1 MGAPRCLPVGVARKS
16 TKQPSPRDAVQKLT
30 DEVEQL
36 LSSPSSSES
45 PSKKTDDLWKDVHN
59 HLRAI
64 LNMTA
69 FCVTAILHVDV
80 PFLGIRPCTLQ
91 DQPKGLRH
99 RAKGQAEEAA
109 HMLLTQAAS
118 FASLL
123 PRDTIELKG
132 NIAQDFQ
139 GEDLE
144 WFDLADVELQ
154 LETNG
159 ESEGRT
165 HANAKESKF
174 INVPKEPGHE
184 HDASINFEW
193 QFDILPPGKNHLP
206 RDTALALMDFLKSQQ
221 RELSKTSRYANE
233 LSLVSSMDQIQQ
245 ASVWAC
251 ECVLLICED
260 QRKHPL
266 CRCWV
271 GVSILLALSVCLLA
285 LFATRRELLAPVSH
299 RLPDG
304 LSEASLVR
312 HGAETGAAASPP
324 EADRWSRQTQVF
336 QQGDGSGKIKE
347 TTVREMTLR
356 ETTTR
361 EYDPKTPV
369 CNFVFVFTSAVRAG
383 LQLRL
388 IQQLQTENLQMKLQ
402 LERLWLDIDDAEK
415 KGQDHVCWSL

>member
-1 MGAPRCLPVGVARKS
+1 MPR
-16 TKQPSPRDAVQKLT
+16 
-30 DEVEQL
+30 
-36 LSSPSSSES
+36 
-45 PSKKTDDLWKDVHN
+45 
-59 HLRAI
+59 
-64 LNMTA
+64 
-69 FCVTAILHVDV
+69 
-80 PFLGIRPCTLQ
+80 
-91 DQPKGLRH
+91 
-99 RAKGQAEEAA
+99 
-109 HMLLTQAAS
+109 
-118 FASLL
+118 SL
-123 PRDTIELKG
+123 E
-132 NIAQDFQ
+132 
-139 GEDLE
+139 
-144 WFDLADVELQ
+144 
-154 LETNG
+154 
-159 ESEGRT
+159 
-165 HANAKESKF
+165 
-174 INVPKEPGHE
+174 EPGHE

-193 QFDILPPGKNHLP
+193 QFDILNHLP

-233 LSLVSSMDQIQQ
+233 LTRSNKELHKRLQ
-245 ASVWAC
+245 
-251 ECVLLICED
+251 EKD

-312 HGAETGAAASPP
+312 HGAEAGAAASPP

-361 EYDPKTPV
+361 EYDPK
-369 CNFVFVFTSAVRAG
+369 
-383 LQLRL
+383 L